1 MFLVGGAVLQIPAS
15 VGEVADKI
23 TILRIKAAR
32 IREDEKLQNIHR
44 ELGELE
50 RIFFSRFPDLAHA
63 VHDDIQALQV
73 INERLWV
80 IEDDIRDCER
90 AGEFGPAF
98 IALARAVYL
107 TNDQRWQ
114 VKRRIDAALGSL
126 FVEEKSYRDISW
138 EPGSVAADAPG

>member
-1 MFLVGGAVLQIPAS
+1 MLMVPAS

-32 IREDEKLQNIHR
+32 IREDGKLRNIRR

-50 RIFFSRFPDLAHA
+50 GIFFTRFPDMAPA
-63 VHDDIQALQV
+63 VRDDIQALQAV
-73 INERLWV
+73 NERLWT

-90 AGEFGPAF
+90 AGDFGAAF
-98 IALARAVYL
+98 VALARAVYL
-107 TNDQRWQ
+107 TNDERWR

-126 FVEEKSYRDISW
+126 FVEEKSYRELS
-138 EPGSVAADAPG
+138 

>member
-1 MFLVGGAVLQIPAS
+1 MSSAGGAMLMVPAS

-32 IREDEKLQNIHR
+32 IQSDEKLRNIRR

-50 RIFFSRFPDLAHA
+50 GIFFSRFPDMAPA
-63 VHDDIQALQV
+63 VRDEIQILQAV
-73 INERLWV
+73 NERLWA

-90 AGEFGPAF
+90 VGDFGPAF
-98 IALARAVYL
+98 VELARAVYL
-107 TNDQRWQ
+107 TNDERWR

-126 FVEEKSYRDISW
+126 FVEEKSYRELS
-138 EPGSVAADAPG
+138 